1 MGALG
6 RSRRAGRRRQAAGL
20 GRRALLAL
28 LSALAW
34 TFPSAALGAG
44 NAPCR
49 IAVLGDSLTAG
60 YGLPSRSDAFP
71 AQLERALRQAGFACT
86 VLDAGVSGD
95 TSAGALARLAWVLAD
110 RPTHLLVE
118 IGGNDLLR
126 GLPPDQLQRNLE
138 AIVQGAR
145 RAGVAVFLLGMEAP
159 RNWGE
164 DYVAAAR
171 RAYRQVAQRYGVP
184 LDPFFLEGAFGV
196 PGHMQA
202 DGLHPTAAGVRAIV
216 RRLLPAVTD
225 WLRRTG
231 IAPAGA
237 P

>member
-1 MGALG
+1 M
-6 RSRRAGRRRQAAGL
+6 
-20 GRRALLAL
+20 
-28 LSALAW
+28 
-34 TFPSAALGAG
+34 
-44 NAPCR
+44 
-49 IAVLGDSLTAG
+49 LGDSLTAG

-71 AQLERALRQAGFACT
+71 AQLEQALRQAGFKCT

-159 RNWGE
+159 RNWGG

-231 IAPAGA
+231 IGPAGA